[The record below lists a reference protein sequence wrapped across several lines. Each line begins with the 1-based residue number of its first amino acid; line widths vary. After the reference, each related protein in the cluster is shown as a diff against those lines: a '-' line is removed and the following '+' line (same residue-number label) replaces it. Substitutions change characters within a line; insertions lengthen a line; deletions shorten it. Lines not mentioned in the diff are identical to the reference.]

1 MADWNDDLLRD
12 RLDFGELHPHRPE
25 GRYGSTPDVRPPYMA
40 SYGPHGYDPDANWAA
55 ARRSSWGV
63 GSLYGPGRH
72 GIEGRP
78 PVNEV
83 GGFGPEGGY
92 GEVGFGSSHYGTA
105 NATAGMGGSYGAGGF
120 EGRGPK
126 GYTRSDARIEE
137 DVNEALTRDPE
148 LDASD
153 VEVRVSNGVVEL
165 SGSVADRWAK
175 RRAYDDAEGCPGV
188 HEVRSTVKVE
198 PAVERR

>member
-1 MADWNDDLLRD
+1 MANWNDDLLRD
-12 RLDFGELHPHRPE
+12 PFDIGDIYPRRRQS
-25 GRYGSTPDVRPPYMA
+25 RYGSTPDVRPPYMA
-40 SYGPHGYDPDANWAA
+40 SYGLHDYDPDANWAA

-105 NATAGMGGSYGAGGF
+105 NAAAGMGGSYGAGGF

-153 VEVRVSNGVVEL
+153 IEVRVNSGVVEL
-165 SGSVADRWAK
+165 SGRVADRWAK
-175 RRAYDDAEGCPGV
+175 RRAYEDAEDCPGV
-188 HEVRSTVKVE
+188 REVRSHLTIE
-198 PAVERR
+198 RSAVR